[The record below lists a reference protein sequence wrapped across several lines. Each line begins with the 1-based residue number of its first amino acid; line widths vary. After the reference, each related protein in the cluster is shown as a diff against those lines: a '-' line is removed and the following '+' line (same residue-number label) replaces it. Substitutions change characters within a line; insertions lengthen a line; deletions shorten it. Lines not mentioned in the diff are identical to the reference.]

1 MKYIFLLLLSF
12 SIGVMSCKND
22 QPMEKAEDQLLHD
35 KVMAIHD
42 EVMPKM
48 SDIHRLKK
56 ELRAEI
62 DSTQQEELESITRQL
77 VLLNDADESMMDW
90 MHELK
95 IPEERIA
102 KIEYL
107 EGQVPLIENVRDKM
121 LAAIETS
128 EELLE
133 DLKQ

>member
-12 SIGVMSCKND
+12 TIGMMSCKND

-62 DSTQQEELESITRQL
+62 DSTQQEELESIARQL

-90 MHELK
+90 MHELQ
-95 IPEERIA
+95 IPEERTA

-121 LAAIETS
+121 LTAIETS

>member
-1 MKYIFLLLLSF
+1 MKYIFLLLISF
-12 SIGVMSCKND
+12 SLGMMSCKND

-95 IPEERIA
+95 IPEERTA